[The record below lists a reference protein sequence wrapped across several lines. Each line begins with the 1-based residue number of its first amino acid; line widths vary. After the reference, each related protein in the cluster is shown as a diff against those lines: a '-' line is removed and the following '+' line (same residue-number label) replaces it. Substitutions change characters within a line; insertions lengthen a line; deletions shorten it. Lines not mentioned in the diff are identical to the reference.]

1 IEVAAAA
8 EGLHRDE
15 GGGRAVLDRPR
26 ALGGRGEGAAAGG
39 DGSALTDREGRAE
52 PLRPVGE
59 EDGDAVALPDADGEE
74 RARQLIGTGPER
86 AVREPLIA
94 EDHGV
99 CVGTRPR
106 RLVQQVAECP
116 AAGRHTDLDY
126 SRLSGVGNAITRSA
140 FRLRSSRAAEDT
152 PRAPPSREGGQAPGR
167 S

>member
-1 IEVAAAA
+1 MEVAGAA
-8 EGLHRDE
+8 EGLHGE
-15 GGGRAVLDRPR
+15 GGGGRAGLDRPR
-26 ALGGRGEGAAAGG
+26 DLAGRGEGAAA
-39 DGSALTDREGRAE
+39 DGEGPALPDREGRDE

-126 SRLSGVGNAITRSA
+126 SRLSGVGNAITRRA
-140 FRLRSSRAAEDT
+140 CRLIST
-152 PRAPPSREGGQAPGR
+152 PRGKV
-167 S
+167 